1 MFRYKVPVFENGK
14 KTWQDEYQKLAPIGQ
29 YDSVAALRKDGLVP
43 KAPDTASL
51 TPERTQLLSEFVE
64 RIYFPGQTT
73 KLKAST
79 LRSYH
84 QVYECYVKPRTNGS
98 RMCDFILPSAQKFL
112 DGIASEKTLSTSSF
126 QKIKWF
132 MVAVFD
138 AARISGA
145 YDHNSL
151 NPFADVKLPKNRRPK
166 QPGRYATLENV
177 SDRWVVRSIF
187 TILRIEL
194 FGQHSRRQ
202 RFPGAD
208 GMDFR
213 RGLATNLHTLDVND
227 LDIQRIMR
235 YSDVAVTRASYIKVP
250 DATKKA
256 AMARLE
262 NALKVRKTRKK
273 AK

>member
-43 KAPDTASL
+43 KAPETASL

-112 DGIASEKTLSTSSF
+112 DGIASEKTPT
-126 QKIKWF
+126 IT
-132 MVAVFD
+132 
-138 AARISGA
+138 I
-145 YDHNSL
+145 H
-151 NPFADVKLPKNRRPK
+151 
-166 QPGRYATLENV
+166 
-177 SDRWVVRSIF
+177 SIR
-187 TILRIEL
+187 LR
-194 FGQHSRRQ
+194 
-202 RFPGAD
+202 
-208 GMDFR
+208 M
-213 RGLATNLHTLDVND
+213 
-227 LDIQRIMR
+227 
-235 YSDVAVTRASYIKVP
+235 
-250 DATKKA
+250 
-256 AMARLE
+256 
-262 NALKVRKTRKK
+262 
-273 AK
+273 